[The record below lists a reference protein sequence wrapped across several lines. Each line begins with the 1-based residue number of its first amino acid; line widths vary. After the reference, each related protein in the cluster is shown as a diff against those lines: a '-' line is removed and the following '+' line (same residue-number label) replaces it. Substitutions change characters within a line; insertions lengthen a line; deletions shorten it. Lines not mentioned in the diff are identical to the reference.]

1 MLAAGIAVADDA
13 YVSGTALY
21 RERIR
26 LPPNAVFEAILQD
39 VSRAD
44 APAVELGRV
53 ETADPDGPPYNFR
66 IAYDRDAISDR
77 QIYAVRAAIRVDGR
91 LMFTT
96 DTFHPVLTGGAP
108 DAVEI
113 VMVRAG
119 GAQGLGPSRSLA
131 HAAPAPP
138 PPDGAEGA
146 AVAASEPAAETDAPP
161 LQRGYVTFMAE
172 AARFTDCATGRE
184 YLVAETGD
192 FAALEH
198 AYVAAGREPGGPV
211 MVSFEGEI
219 IERPVAGNDSPEM
232 VVHVERFVGVWAGEA
247 CVAPVGNRPLVET
260 HWRIVRLRDSAL
272 DPEAGQEPPRLRLQ
286 AVEGPRFSASVGCN
300 SFEGG
305 FDMEGERLTFGR
317 AAATL
322 VACPPPL
329 DTLERQL
336 AHVLGATRG
345 WRIAGDRL
353 EVLDADGAV
362 IGEME
367 AAEAD

>member
-1 MLAAGIAVADDA
+1 MLAAGIASADDA

-53 ETADPDGPPYNFR
+53 ETTDPDGPPYNFR
-66 IAYDRDAISDR
+66 IVYDRDAINDR

-108 DAVEI
+108 DTVEI
-113 VMVRAG
+113 MMVRAG
-119 GAQGLGPSRSLA
+119 GAQSLGASRSLA
-131 HAAPAPP
+131 QATEAPLPP
-138 PPDGAEGA
+138 VGAEGA
-146 AVAASEPAAETDAPP
+146 AVAASEPAAEAAAPP

-219 IERPVAGNDSPEM
+219 IERPAAGDGAPEM
-232 VVHVERFVGVWAGEA
+232 VVHVERFVGVWAGES

-260 HWRIVRLRDSAL
+260 HWGIVRLRDSAL
-272 DPEAGQEPPRLRLQ
+272 DPEAGQAPPRLRLQ
-286 AVEGPRFSASVGCN
+286 VVEGPRFSASVGCN

-305 FDMEGERLTFGR
+305 FDMEGDRLTFGR

-336 AHVLGATRG
+336 ADVLGATRG

-367 AAEAD
+367 ATEAE